1 MYAAASTVGTRVEH
15 AKNALCN
22 ADAVCFDV
30 DSTVINVEGI
40 DELAAYLGCG
50 EAVAQLT
57 ANAMGGSTPFHE
69 ALAARLALMQPSRQK
84 LDAMMSDH
92 PMDQAC
98 ATRSNRRP
106 PATAATRTGPP

>member
-1 MYAAASTVGTRVEH
+1 
-15 AKNALCN
+15 
-22 ADAVCFDV
+22 
-30 DSTVINVEGI
+30 
-40 DELAAYLGCG
+40 
-50 EAVAQLT
+50 VAQLT

-106 PATAATRTGPP
+106 PATAPTRTGPP